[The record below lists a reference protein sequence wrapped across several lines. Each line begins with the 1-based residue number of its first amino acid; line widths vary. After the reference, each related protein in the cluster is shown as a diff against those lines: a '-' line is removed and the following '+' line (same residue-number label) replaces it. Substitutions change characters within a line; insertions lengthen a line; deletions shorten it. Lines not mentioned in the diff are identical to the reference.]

1 MTQNEILLKHL
12 STVFDP
18 ELGANIVE
26 LGMIKDIQH
35 VDKTVTIKLALTIA
49 DCPMRNQI
57 ETEINR
63 KLKLLENVENVVITI
78 TAMDQKDRTAVMEK
92 AREKARENAQPTN
105 VDPRTRVIAIG
116 SGKGGVGKS
125 TLSANIALGLAKKGF
140 KTGLLDADIWGFS
153 IPRLLGIS
161 GRIEANSDKKMI
173 PYEIGNLKV
182 ISTGLITSNE
192 DTALMWRGLMLSK
205 ALEQFLTDV
214 QWGDLDYMII
224 DLPPGTG
231 DIQMALSRL
240 LPQAELIVITTPQ
253 LMAQKVATRVAD
265 MAKRSFIP
273 LLGVIENMSYF
284 ESNTGEKFNIFGEGG
299 GEALSDKF
307 GIPLLGKIPI
317 GENTNDIADG
327 GTPLINQENNSVTKV
342 EIEKLINAIGNE
354 KHTLLMRN
362 HGLITAGP
370 TAAWAFIR
378 HQHFIRNAEVQL
390 KLMAS
395 NAEMNI
401 ISDNILKHTREQFEG
416 GSAQAGAKVRH
427 PEWPAFWRLL
437 DSLDEKWKQ

>member
-125 TLSANIALGLAKKGF
+125 TLSAYIALGLAKKGF

-182 ISTGLITSNE
+182 NSTGLITSNE

-317 GENTNDIADG
+317 GENTNDIADS

-342 EIEKLINAIGNE
+342 EIEKLINNIAI
-354 KHTLLMRN
+354 
-362 HGLITAGP
+362 
-370 TAAWAFIR
+370 
-378 HQHFIRNAEVQL
+378 
-390 KLMAS
+390 KLPP
-395 NAEMNI
+395 I
-401 ISDNILKHTREQFEG
+401 IDETCTGRL
-416 GSAQAGAKVRH
+416 AKVF
-427 PEWPAFWRLL
+427 EEL
-437 DSLDEKWKQ
+437 SNQ